1 VEARLIVLRAGE
13 VLKEPVPLRPCQSIV
28 GVQTPCPICGLMEH
42 LAGED
47 WLSSEGVDRHASGR
61 SNEGG
66 FRFQAYK
73 EEGDEALR
81 APPAYDL
88 N

>member
-1 VEARLIVLRAGE
+1 
-13 VLKEPVPLRPCQSIV
+13 
-28 GVQTPCPICGLMEH
+28 MEH